1 MFLSFPSWVNTVAL
15 PVPVLKYFPHTFSKS
30 SSVLDLASIS
40 LIFLKQIFMLI
51 NRNLVSLFLHLNI
64 LFFFL
69 MAFPKESQF
78 AQEVVLSPVYVLSFV
93 GYQKTVVTIT
103 HS

>member
-1 MFLSFPSWVNTVAL
+1 M
-15 PVPVLKYFPHTFSKS
+15 PVLKYFPHAFSKS

-78 AQEVVLSPVYVLSFV
+78 AQEVVLSPVYVFEKCSDNCTWVDLYV
-93 GYQKTVVTIT
+93 GPTLTDMLVFLPV
-103 HS
+103 